1 MWLVPIP
8 GHLEVAPAC
17 DPRRRAA
24 INGSPSG
31 GSKCAH
37 QKVAQGCGQLLG
49 SARMRAASS
58 QVRHVAVGVR
68 LGRTWRICRCCNEA
82 PGCGPPRY
90 GSQHRLQPKGNA
102 SLSGYRLVLKLAM
115 APQRCAPHLK
125 CGLHS
130 ALHPRHCVRP
140 AKSNGTG
147 RSTMVYPAGQRGH
160 VTQADIKSTFYWQQA
175 IVRPSKFCK
184 VAAAA
189 GRRPGAGRQL
199 PSAHVA
205 AGVRLDRKWQI
216 TKCCCEAPG
225 CGPPRLSSRRR
236 QLREGDASSV
246 RHREA
251 QRCLRSHCGH
261 ARRQFNMQA
270 FVDVA

>member
-1 MWLVPIP
+1 M
-8 GHLEVAPAC
+8 
-17 DPRRRAA
+17 
-24 INGSPSG
+24 
-31 GSKCAH
+31 
-37 QKVAQGCGQLLG
+37 
-49 SARMRAASS
+49 
-58 QVRHVAVGVR
+58 
-68 LGRTWRICRCCNEA
+68 
-82 PGCGPPRY
+82 
-90 GSQHRLQPKGNA
+90 
-102 SLSGYRLVLKLAM
+102 
-115 APQRCAPHLK
+115 K

-130 ALHPRHCVRP
+130 ALHPRHCVCP

-261 ARRQFNMQA
+261 ARRQFNMQSLRLERRGIA
-270 FVDVA
+270 NPFVHCESRQFCPAWQLGPRRLASKRGPGQN